1 MVCTGSTV
9 RRLIAGIFRIGLLDA
24 FAYRGEIVVWFLST
38 TMPIVMF
45 LLWDT
50 AAQGQPIAGMDAAAF
65 RGYFLAAFLV
75 RQLAGSWVSYLINM
89 EIKDGT
95 LALRLLRPVHP
106 MLHYVVEQM
115 AHIPVRGMLAIPV
128 VLLVFLLDPQ
138 IHSPG
143 TLSLSLFA
151 VSVFLGFLISFF
163 INVLIGALAFVTDQ
177 SLKIMDLW
185 TALFFVGSGYLV
197 PLALFPVWAQRMLVY
212 LPFRYQMGVPVE
224 ILTGT
229 LRDQPAFAALGMQ
242 LAMVVIL
249 ATASLAVFQRGVRRF
264 EAYGS

>member
-1 MVCTGSTV
+1 M
-9 RRLIAGIFRIGLLDA
+9 RRLVAGIFRIGLLDA
-24 FAYRGEIVVWFLST
+24 FAYRGEIFVWFLST

-45 LLWDT
+45 LLWGT

-65 RGYFLAAFLV
+65 RSYFLAAFLV

-128 VLLVFLLDPQ
+128 VLLVFFTDASM
-138 IHSPG
+138 HSPG
-143 TLSLSLFA
+143 ALSLLLFA
-151 VSVFLGFLISFF
+151 LSVLFGFLISFF

-185 TALFFVGSGYLV
+185 TALFFVCSGYLI
-197 PLALFPVWAQRMLVY
+197 PLPLFPHWAQRLLVY

-224 ILTGT
+224 ILTGG
-229 LRDQPAFAALGMQ
+229 LRGQSALAAMGMQ
-242 LAMVVIL
+242 LVMVAML
-249 ATASLAVFQRGVRRF
+249 AAASLVVFQRGARRF
-264 EAYGS
+264 EAHGS